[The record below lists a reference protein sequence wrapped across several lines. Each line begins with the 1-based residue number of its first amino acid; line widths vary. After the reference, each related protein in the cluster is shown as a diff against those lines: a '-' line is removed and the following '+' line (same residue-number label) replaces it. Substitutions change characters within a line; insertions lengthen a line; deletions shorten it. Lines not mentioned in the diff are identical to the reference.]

1 MAEGRRVVITGVGAV
16 TPIGAGKED
25 LWRSVLEGR
34 RGGRRITLF
43 DPSTYPSQVACE
55 VPDFDPLDHLDAK
68 RARRLDR
75 CSQFGLAAARMAVA
89 DAGLVM
95 DHEDRER
102 VGVYLGSALG
112 GISYAEDQHQ
122 EFIEGGLR
130 HVSPMLALA
139 VFGGA
144 NAANISMEL
153 GAFGPSLGNA
163 NSCASG
169 AIGVGEA
176 FRAIKRGEVD
186 VAVAGGAEAPI
197 APLTF
202 GAFAVIKAMSMR
214 NDDPA
219 TASRPFDRDRDG
231 FVMAEG
237 AGVLVL
243 EELGHAITRDATVY
257 GEVRGFGVT
266 SDAYHM
272 TSPRPDGAQAA
283 RAMSAA
289 LAEAGLAPKDIDYVA
304 AHASAT
310 KLNDSTETL
319 AIKKALGAY
328 AYEVPISGTKGMHGH
343 ALGASGA
350 IELVICALIL
360 QRGVLPAT
368 VNLFEPDPSCDLRY
382 IRDHPVERRVTT
394 MLKNSFGFGGI
405 NAALVLRTVES
416 RAGATHTGS

>member
-1 MAEGRRVVITGVGAV
+1 VSADGAGARRVVITGVGAV
-16 TPIGAGKED
+16 TPIGTGKEE
-25 LWRSVLEGR
+25 LWRGVLEGR
-34 RGGRRITLF
+34 RGGRLVTLF
-43 DPSTYPSQVACE
+43 DASTYPSRVAAE

-75 CSQFGLAAARMAVA
+75 CAQFGLAAARMAVA
-89 DAGLVM
+89 DAALSM
-95 DHEDRER
+95 EREDRAR
-102 VGVYLGSALG
+102 VGVYIGSALG

-122 EFIEGGLR
+122 DFVEGGLR

-144 NAANISMEL
+144 NAANVSMDL
-153 GAFGPSLGNA
+153 GALGPSLGNA

-169 AIGVGEA
+169 AIGVGDA
-176 FRAIKRGEVD
+176 FHAIKRGEVD
-186 VAVAGGAEAPI
+186 VAVAGGAEAPL
-197 APLTF
+197 APLTY

-214 NDDPA
+214 NDDPT

-243 EELGHAITRDATVY
+243 EEHGHAVRREAPIY

-272 TSPRPDGAQAA
+272 TSPRPDGAQSA
-283 RAMSAA
+283 RAMTLA
-289 LAEAGLAPKDIDYVA
+289 LDEAGLSPEGIDYIA

-310 KLNDSTETL
+310 RLNDSTETL
-319 AIKKALGAY
+319 AIKRALGAH
-328 AYEVPISGTKGMHGH
+328 AYTVPVSGTKGMHGH

-350 IELVICALIL
+350 IELAICALVL
-360 QRGVLPAT
+360 QRGVLPTT
-368 VNLFEPDPSCDLRY
+368 VNLFEPDPSCDLAY
-382 IRDHPVERRVTT
+382 IRDHPVERRITT

-405 NAALVLRTVES
+405 NAALVLS
-416 RAGATHTGS
+416 SL

>member
-1 MAEGRRVVITGVGAV
+1 VSAERRVVITGVGAV
-16 TPIGAGKED
+16 TPIGADKED
-25 LWRSVLEGR
+25 LWRGVLEGR
-34 RGGRRITLF
+34 RGGRLITLF
-43 DPSTYPSQVACE
+43 DASAYPSRVACE
-55 VPDFDPLDHLDAK
+55 VPGFDPLDYLDAK

-89 DAGLVM
+89 DAGLEM
-95 DHEDRER
+95 GREDRAR
-102 VGVYLGSALG
+102 VGVYIGSALG

-122 EFIEGGLR
+122 DFMAGGLR

-144 NAANISMEL
+144 NAANVSMEL
-153 GAFGPSLGNA
+153 GAEGPSLGNA

-169 AIGVGEA
+169 AIGVGDA
-176 FRAIKRGEVD
+176 FRAIRRGDVD
-186 VAVAGGAEAPI
+186 VAVAGGAEAPL

-202 GAFAVIKAMSMR
+202 GAFAVIKAMSTR

-219 TASRPFDRDRDG
+219 AASRPFDRDRDG

-237 AGVLVL
+237 AGILVL
-243 EELGHAITRDATVY
+243 EEYGHAVRRAAPIY

-272 TSPRPDGAQAA
+272 TSPRPDATQSA
-283 RAMSAA
+283 RAMSLALEEAA
-289 LAEAGLAPKDIDYVA
+289 LPPDAIDYVA

-310 KLNDSTETL
+310 RLNDSTETL
-319 AIKKALGAY
+319 AIKKALGEHAY
-328 AYEVPISGTKGMHGH
+328 YVPVSGTKGMHGH

-350 IELVICALIL
+350 IELVICALAL
-360 QRGVLPAT
+360 ERGVLPAT
-368 VNLFEPDPSCDLRY
+368 VNLFEPDPDCDLRLV
-382 IRDHPVERRVTT
+382 RDHPVAQRITT

-405 NAALVLRTVES
+405 NAALVLGAVE
-416 RAGATHTGS
+416 